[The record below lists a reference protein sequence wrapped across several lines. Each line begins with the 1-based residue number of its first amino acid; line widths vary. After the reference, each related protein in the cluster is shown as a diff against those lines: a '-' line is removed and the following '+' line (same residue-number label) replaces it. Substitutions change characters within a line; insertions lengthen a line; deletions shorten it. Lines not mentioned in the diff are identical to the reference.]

1 MPYEVLI
8 EKKAEKDFKNIS
20 KINHKRIIAAI
31 LTLKDNLRPVDVRKI
46 SGSENYY
53 RVRAGDYRIIYEI
66 DDNKKK
72 VIIFR
77 IRHRREVYENL

>member
-31 LTLKDNLRPVDVRKI
+31 LTLKDNPRSVDVRKI

>member
-8 EKKAEKDFKNIS
+8 EKRAEKDFKNIS